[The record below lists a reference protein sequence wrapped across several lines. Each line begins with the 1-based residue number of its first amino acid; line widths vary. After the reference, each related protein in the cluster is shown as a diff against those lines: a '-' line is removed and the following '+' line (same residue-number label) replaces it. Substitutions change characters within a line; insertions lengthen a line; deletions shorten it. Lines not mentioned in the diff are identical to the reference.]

1 MNKQKASN
9 ILTLKAYE
17 PALKQFARGLY
28 ELYDIDRDGEDWWTA
43 YQFSDGSYA
52 DINIYAN
59 DNEPF
64 TMRTITIRAYA
75 VDDDGMMITGDNVL
89 LLTKRIANKNMEGME
104 CD

>member
-9 ILTLKAYE
+9 ILTLKADE
-17 PALKQFARGLY
+17 PALKEFARGLY

-52 DINIYAN
+52 DINIYAQ

-64 TMRTITIRAYA
+64 TMRTITVRAYA
-75 VDDDGMMITGDNVL
+75 VGEDGMMITAVSL
-89 LLTKRIANKNMEGME
+89 SLLTKRIANNNTTEGM
-104 CD
+104 